1 MSKHGKF
8 ELEEL
13 SKSAV
18 VNSSV
23 HAEDQETM
31 QLINDVVTDHISK
44 ITDEVHAESQND
56 DIKKNVKEPVI
67 EAPVEPAI
75 NIEQIKQEAYNKGL
89 EEAKAKYEPML
100 ADSGAKNDFSE
111 LLRQRLS
118 GIVPGEG
125 IDSQISKISAEA
137 ISSIAKK
144 LHLILPSDFEEI
156 IRNGLI
162 EKLRNFYKEGDITIT
177 IHPER
182 YDFCK
187 EVLQSD
193 TIPSKFK
200 DNFQIVKDDK
210 IGEDDCR
217 LEWADTKLEYNQEQ
231 LTTEIDKIIE
241 QLKSAT

>member
-1 MSKHGKF
+1 
-8 ELEEL
+8 
-13 SKSAV
+13 
-18 VNSSV
+18 
-23 HAEDQETM
+23 
-31 QLINDVVTDHISK
+31 
-44 ITDEVHAESQND
+44 
-56 DIKKNVKEPVI
+56 
-67 EAPVEPAI
+67 
-75 NIEQIKQEAYNKGL
+75 
-89 EEAKAKYEPML
+89 ML

-118 GIVPGEG
+118 SIVPGEG